1 MELSDA
7 IDNFFQYLRVEKG
20 ISEETLKSYQY
31 DLKKFFLTFPNKRR
45 LEDLSPLDIND
56 FIKIQSKENLATSSI
71 LRRLSVMK
79 NFYLFLE
86 REHLIDF
93 NNIAIHSPKA
103 PKRLPYALTIREVE
117 ALLDAPKIEK
127 KDELRDKAMLE
138 TMYSSGL
145 RVSEL
150 LALPLGKINFT
161 QGIIEIRGKG
171 DKMRRIP
178 IGEYALE
185 YINRYILEVRN
196 KNPGRQKS
204 YLFLNR
210 YGEKLSRQ
218 YFFKRVKVYAKRA
231 NIEVNV
237 SPHIL
242 RHSFATHLLENGAEL
257 RAVQEMLGHANL
269 ATTEIYTNISTRRI
283 LSAYDLFS
291 KRK

>member
-7 IDNFFQYLRVEKG
+7 IDSFFQYLRVEKG

-31 DLKKFFLTFPNKRR
+31 DLKKFFKTFPLKQT
-45 LEDLSPLDIND
+45 LDDLSPLDLND
-56 FIKIQSKENLATSSI
+56 FIKIQSKENLATTSI
-71 LRRLSVMK
+71 LRRLSLTK

-86 REHLIDF
+86 REHLVTF
-93 NNIAIHSPKA
+93 NNIIVHSPKT
-103 PKRLPYALTIREVE
+103 PKRLPYALTIEEVE
-117 ALLDAPKIEK
+117 ALLEAPNIEK

-138 TMYSSGL
+138 VMYSSGL

-150 LALPLGKINFT
+150 LDLPLNKINFQ

-185 YINRYILEVRN
+185 YVQKYIEEVRS
-196 KNPGRQKS
+196 KNPGRRQG

-218 YFFKRVKVYAKRA
+218 YFFKRVKIYAYRA
-231 NIEVNV
+231 KIEVNV